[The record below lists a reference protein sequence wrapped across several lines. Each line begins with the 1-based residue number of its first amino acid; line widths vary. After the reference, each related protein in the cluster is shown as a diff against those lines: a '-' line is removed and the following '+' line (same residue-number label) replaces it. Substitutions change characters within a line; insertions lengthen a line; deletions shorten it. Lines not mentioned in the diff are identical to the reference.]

1 MYNVLFYF
9 LRYESPSQVF
19 FIILTWLQAM
29 VNSGLVSADKL
40 ESVYLAYDNNYV
52 QFVQAHS
59 GKEATTTSITNGPCV
74 AVNTENHRYVSG
86 LKNHKSELCHTL
98 YSPQQL
104 KERNPTFNTQ
114 AGEQTFA
121 WMGKYKHIV
130 CAMSKTHHLVYLHRM
145 VRRRNLYTEKC
156 YSNGRKP
163 ILPKIR
169 H

>member
-9 LRYESPSQVF
+9 LRPESPSQVF

-40 ESVYLAYDNNYV
+40 ESVYLAYDNMCNLCRLTV
-52 QFVQAHS
+52 AKKPLPLPSPMDH
-59 GKEATTTSITNGPCV
+59 AWLSIQKIIDTF
-74 AVNTENHRYVSG
+74 H

-130 CAMSKTHHLVYLHRM
+130 CAMSKTHHLFYLHRM